1 MKKLF
6 LLVLT
11 LAFFT
16 SCEDD
21 DNNIVVAQC
30 EDPFELRV
38 FDITNSTAKLEW
50 QNSNTSEDVK
60 VEYGVSGFSL
70 GSGTILSVS
79 GNSVDIDNLNA
90 NTSYDFYVQA
100 ICAVDNVSLTSD
112 AQSFNTAINP
122 SVPEFLPNLS
132 ELNLFSGNLGDLI
145 PSSNAFVY
153 DLNTRL
159 YTDYA
164 HKQRLIALPYGQSMV
179 YDGDGFPIFP
189 NGTIMAKTFF
199 YLLDET
205 NPDSTKEIIETRV
218 LIRENDAW
226 IIGNYVWNEAQTDAV
241 LDPNEYTVPISWINE
256 AGESMSV
263 DYVVPKHEDCI
274 VCHQTYGDITPIG
287 PRLRSMNFDVNGS
300 NQLQQF
306 INAGRLQG
314 APHPSDIAALD
325 DWTNENIQ
333 TEKRVRAYFDMNCA
347 HCHAPGG
354 YHTEN
359 YYDALNLLIET
370 PFEDSGIYDK
380 RWSIITRIQ
389 TTIPGY
395 SMPFIGVTHPHSE
408 AIDLIIPYLESL

>member
-6 LLVLT
+6 LLVLS
-11 LAFFT
+11 LAIFT
-16 SCEDD
+16 ACEDD
-21 DNNIVVAQC
+21 DNNIIVAQC
-30 EDPFELRV
+30 ESPVELGV
-38 FDITNSTAKLEW
+38 FDITNSSAKLQW
-50 QNSNTSEDVK
+50 QNNNTTDNVK
-60 VEYGVSGFSL
+60 VEYGLSGFEL
-70 GSGTILSVS
+70 GTGTILSVS
-79 GNSVDIDNLNA
+79 GNEVVVNNLNA
-90 NTSYDFYVQA
+90 NTAYDFYVQA
-100 ICAVDNVSLTSD
+100 LCAVDNVSLNSD
-112 AQSFNTAINP
+112 VYTFNTAINP

-132 ELNLFSGNLGDLI
+132 QLNLFSGDLGNLT
-145 PSSNAFVY
+145 PNANAFIY

-164 HKQRLIALPYGQSMV
+164 HKQRLIALPNGQAMV

-189 NGTIMAKTFF
+189 NGTIMAKTFY

-205 NPDSTKEIIETRV
+205 NPNSEKEIIETRV

-226 IIGNYVWNEAQTDAV
+226 TIGNYVWNDEQTDAV

-274 VCHQTYGDITPIG
+274 VCHQTYGNITPIG
-287 PRLRSMNFDVNGS
+287 PRLRSMNFNVNGT

-306 INAGRLQG
+306 INAGSLQG
-314 APHPSDIAALD
+314 APDPSNISALP
-325 DWTNENIQ
+325 DWTDENIQ
-333 TEKRVRAYFDMNCA
+333 TETRIRAYFDMNCA

-370 PFEDSGIYDK
+370 PFDDSGIYDK

-395 SMPFIGVTHPHSE
+395 SMPFIGVSTPHSE
-408 AIDLIIPYLESL
+408 AVDLIIPYLESL

>member
-11 LAFFT
+11 LIFLI
-16 SCEDD
+16 SCKNDD
-21 DNNIVVAQC
+21 DNIIVAQC
-30 EDPFELRV
+30 ENPFELSV
-38 FDITNSTAKLEW
+38 FDITNSTARLEW
-50 QNSNTSEDVK
+50 QNSNTSNDVK
-60 VEYGVSGFSL
+60 VEYGISGFSL
-70 GSGTILSVS
+70 GSGTVLSVS
-79 GNSVDIDNLNA
+79 VNSIVIDNLSA

-100 ICAVDNVSLTSD
+100 ICAVDNVSLISD
-112 AQSFNTAINP
+112 AQNFNTAINP
-122 SVPEFLPNLS
+122 AVPEFLPNLS
-132 ELNLFSGNLGDLI
+132 QLNLFSENLGNLI
-145 PSSNAFVY
+145 PNSNAFVY
-153 DLNTRL
+153 DLNTKL

-164 HKQRLIALPYGQSMV
+164 HKQRLIALPNGQSMI

-189 NGTIMAKTFF
+189 NGTIMAKTFY

-205 NPDSTKEIIETRV
+205 NPDSEKEIIETRV

-226 IIGNYVWNEAQTDAV
+226 TIGNYVWNEAQTDAV
-241 LDPNEYTVPISWINE
+241 LDPNEYTVPISWIND

-287 PRLRSMNFDVNGS
+287 PRLRSMNFDINGS

-306 INAGRLQG
+306 IDAGTLQG
-314 APHPSDIAALD
+314 APDPSSIAALD

-380 RWSIITRIQ
+380 RWSIMTRIQ
-389 TTIPGY
+389 TTISGY
-395 SMPFIGVTHPHSE
+395 SMPFIGVTYPHSE